1 MDCMGHG
8 THVSGII
15 AGQGPNVRG
24 VAPNVTLGMYRIF
37 GCPSPSGVS
46 GSSDDV
52 MLKAFEMAFN
62 DKSDIISLSLG
73 GDSWPDEPTSVAVA
87 NIANKGTVV
96 VAAAGNDGAGGLFTA
111 SAPAVAKGVIDVG
124 SVNNWNY
131 TVVDVSISNSVTS
144 NSIMTTLSTSI
155 GSVFEFDSE
164 TPLVAPTF
172 TSNATTCAIVED
184 DLTGFVAVFTK
195 SSDCNY
201 KVVIMALSSAGAAGI
216 VMINSQP
223 GLVYPTIEGA
233 NSSVVSVTPEDGQF
247 IMDTIAAGSATI
259 RGPTS
264 KPYVIQAA
272 GEGGQLSWYSSMGP
286 DPYLDLVPHVLAP
299 GGNIYSTFPIKYGS
313 YFVMSGT

>member
-1 MDCMGHG
+1 MSGVEVKHQYSEVFNGISDRADDSVDPFHLASVDKVKRVWPVRHYTVASSQGSSSGAPYPYTHKPTGVERAVEELGLSGKGVHIGIVYTGVDYNHPELGACWKTEGCMWQYGEDLVGDDFNPPVGNIETNPGPNPMDCIGHG
-8 THVSGII
+8 THVAGII

-37 GCPSPSGVS
+37 GCPSPSGIS

-52 MLKAFEMAFN
+52 MLKAFEMEFN

-73 GDSWPDEPTSVAVA
+73 GDSWPDEPTSVAVT

-155 GSVFEFDSE
+155 GS
-164 TPLVAPTF
+164 
-172 TSNATTCAIVED
+172 
-184 DLTGFVAVFTK
+184 
-195 SSDCNY
+195 
-201 KVVIMALSSAGAAGI
+201 
-216 VMINSQP
+216 
-223 GLVYPTIEGA
+223 
-233 NSSVVSVTPEDGQF
+233 
-247 IMDTIAAGSATI
+247 
-259 RGPTS
+259 
-264 KPYVIQAA
+264 
-272 GEGGQLSWYSSMGP
+272 
-286 DPYLDLVPHVLAP
+286 
-299 GGNIYSTFPIKYGS
+299 
-313 YFVMSGT
+313 